1 LTQSLWLDGEWVSS
15 LPQLSPGCYT
25 TGRYTAGW
33 LRHGPALAARLVR
46 DATQMDLGAIDAES
60 CLEAMRRVGE
70 KLFGAGGGIV
80 RVDAA
85 RDDPGRLRLL
95 GRGRPLGPEE
105 QSWAVV
111 THHELHPN
119 TAGGRGIK
127 LTRDPVMV
135 RARSYAQRMGAEE
148 ALLAGPGN
156 TWVEGGGTNLWVR
169 DDEGRFLTPPLA
181 SGAVQGVAREIL
193 LTRDAMAIEGEISD
207 RLLRSAREVV
217 MSSAVRGAVA
227 VLRIDGRSVGAGEI
241 GPGAERLAALLDA
254 AA

>member
-1 LTQSLWLDGEWVSS
+1 MTQSLWLDGEWVSS

-25 TGRYTAGW
+25 TGRYSAGR

-46 DATQMDLGAIDAES
+46 DATLMDLGSVDAES

-85 RDDPGRLRLL
+85 RDDAGRLRLL
-95 GRGRPLGPEE
+95 GRGRPLGPEALA
-105 QSWAVV
+105 WAAV

-119 TAGGRGIK
+119 TAAGRGIK
-127 LTRDPVMV
+127 LTRDPLLA
-135 RARSYAQRMGAEE
+135 RARSYAQRTGADE

-156 TWVEGGGTNLWVR
+156 TWIEGGGSNLWVR
-169 DDEGRFLTPPLA
+169 DDEGRFITPPLT
-181 SGAVQGVAREIL
+181 SGPVRGVAREIL
-193 LTRDAMAIEGEISD
+193 LNRDAMAIEGEISD
-207 RLLRSAREVV
+207 QLLRGAREVV
-217 MSSAVRGAVA
+217 MTNAVRGAVA
-227 VLRIDGRSVGAGEI
+227 VLRIDGRTVGAGEI

-254 AA
+254 AG